1 MESEDRFWETR
12 EAMVR
17 NQIERRRIRD
27 PRLLAAMLRV
37 PRHRFIPPPFRDK
50 AYEDGPLPI
59 GLGQT
64 ISQPYM
70 VAAMT
75 DLLVL
80 VGDENVLEIGTGSG
94 YQAAV
99 LAEMAGAVHTVE
111 RHPELAH
118 NAQLVLESLDYHNV
132 FVHTGD
138 GTFGWPPCSTFR
150 ATASSR
156 PRSAIKLMK
165 MVRCPSAWA
174 RPFPSRIWS
183 RR

>member
-1 MESEDRFWETR
+1 MESEDWFWEAR

-17 NQIERRRIRD
+17 DQIERRRIRN

-75 DLLVL
+75 DLLNL
-80 VGDENVLEIGTGSG
+80 RGNEILLEVGTGSG

-99 LAEMAGAVHTVE
+99 L
-111 RHPELAH
+111 
-118 NAQLVLESLDYHNV
+118 
-132 FVHTGD
+132 
-138 GTFGWPPCSTFR
+138 
-150 ATASSR
+150 
-156 PRSAIKLMK
+156 
-165 MVRCPSAWA
+165 
-174 RPFPSRIWS
+174 
-183 RR
+183 